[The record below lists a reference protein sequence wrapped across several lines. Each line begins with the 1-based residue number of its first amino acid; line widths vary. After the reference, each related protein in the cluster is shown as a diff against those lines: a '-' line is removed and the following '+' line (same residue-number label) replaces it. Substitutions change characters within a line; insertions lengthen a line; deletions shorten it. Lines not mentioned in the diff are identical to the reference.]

1 MSESHVPTRVITLRV
16 NGAPHEVTVE
26 ERALL
31 VDVVREAIGLT
42 GTKVG
47 CYGGDCGA
55 CTLVVDG
62 QIRKSCLLLAA
73 SVDGAEITTLE
84 HSTGDGL
91 DPIRQAFWDED
102 AFQCGF
108 CLAGFVFAAQDLL
121 ESNRDPS
128 DEEIRAAFVG
138 NYCRCTGYVNFIE
151 ATREAARRLRAG
163 DA

>member
-1 MSESHVPTRVITLRV
+1 MPTRTVTLRV
-16 NGAPHEVTVE
+16 NGTPHELTVE

-31 VDVVREAIGLT
+31 VDVVREAVGLT

-55 CTLVVDG
+55 CTLMVDG

-73 SVDGAEITTLE
+73 SVDGADITTLE
-84 HSTGDGL
+84 HSSGDEL

-108 CLAGFVFAAQDLL
+108 CLAGFVFAARDLL
-121 ESNRDPS
+121 ASNPDPS
-128 DEEIRAAFVG
+128 EEEIRDAFVG
-138 NYCRCTGYVNFIE
+138 NYCRCTGYVNFVE

-163 DA
+163 AA

>member
-1 MSESHVPTRVITLRV
+1 MSVSTTPNRTISLRV
-16 NGAPHEVTVE
+16 NGVDREVE
-26 ERALL
+26 IEDRALL

-47 CYGGDCGA
+47 CYAGDCGA

-62 QIRKSCLLLAA
+62 EIRKSCLLLAA

-84 HSTGDGL
+84 DAAGDEL
-91 DPIRQAFWDED
+91 DPVRQAFWDED

-108 CLAGFVFAAQDLL
+108 CLSGFVFAAQDLL
-121 ESNRDPS
+121 AANPDPS
-128 DEEIRAAFVG
+128 EAEIREAFVG
-138 NYCRCTGYVNFIE
+138 NLCRCTGYVNFVA
-151 ATREAARRLRAG
+151 ATQEAARRLR